1 MSKSPMSK
9 SPMKL
14 ITRPRDWY
22 RWTAYVLLPAL
33 AVLLGIGA
41 LVTKLMTASHSSN
54 VAARAESLQ
63 AAREATVAMLTYSA
77 ATVEQDL
84 TSARSRLT
92 GQFLEDYT
100 KLINTQVIPS
110 AKEKQTSAAAQVPA
124 LASVSAKGSHA
135 VALVFVDQTIA
146 SAKEAATTTASSIRV
161 TLDKVDGRWLVSGF
175 DPV

>member
-1 MSKSPMSK
+1 MIKL
-9 SPMKL
+9 MK
-14 ITRPRDWY
+14 RPADWY
-22 RWTAYVLLPAL
+22 RWTAYVLLPAA
-33 AVLLGIGA
+33 AVLLAIGA
-41 LVTKLMTASHSSN
+41 VVMKLLTVAHSSN
-54 VAARAESLQ
+54 SAARAESLR
-63 AAREATVAMLTYSA
+63 AAREATVAMLTYNA

-84 TSARSRLT
+84 NNARSKLT
-92 GQFLEDYT
+92 APFLDDYT

-146 SAKEAATTTASSIRV
+146 SDKEAATTTASSIRV
-161 TLDKVDGRWLVSGF
+161 TLDKIDGRWLVSGF

>member
-1 MSKSPMSK
+1 M
-9 SPMKL
+9 MKL
-14 ITRPRDWY
+14 VNRQRDWY
-22 RWTAYVLLPAL
+22 RWTAYVLLPVA
-33 AVLLGIGA
+33 AVLLAVGA
-41 LVTKLMTASHSSN
+41 IAMKLVTVAHSSN
-54 VAARAESLQ
+54 SVARAESVQ
-63 AAREATVAMLTYSA
+63 AAREATMAMLTYSA
-77 ATVEQDL
+77 ATVDQDL
-84 TSARSRLT
+84 NNARSKLT
-92 GQFLEDYT
+92 APFLDDYT

-124 LASVSAKGSHA
+124 VASVSAKGSHA